1 MSSTT
6 VPNPANGS
14 FPSRSCRLRT
24 GCFDVRP
31 SVRNN
36 FSSPQY
42 FPPFPSPSSYKIK
55 WINPSQ
61 NTFSTLQCFPHFPLR
76 FSSPLQEI
84 YFLLQIFPS
93 PPKNIISFS
102 KYPFLPLLFL
112 FLCKKIFSFFQI
124 FSFFSTSTKRCFPS
138 PNISPFS
145 LSVFILLRE
154 KTHVFTFSIFHLIH
168 RPHIFLLSK
177 YFALFPSPFFFS
189 SNDLKS

>member
-1 MSSTT
+1 MFSQKATNRIGWFLVYPLLLMSSTT

-36 FSSPQY
+36 FSSPRY
-42 FPPFPSPSSYKIK
+42 FPPFPSPSSYKNK

-84 YFLLQIFPS
+84 YFLLQIFS
-93 PPKNIISFS
+93 FSSKKYNLLLQISFS
-102 KYPFLPLLFL
+102 TSIVSFPLQKDILLF
-112 FLCKKIFSFFQI
+112 S
-124 FSFFSTSTKRCFPS
+124 
-138 PNISPFS
+138 N
-145 LSVFILLRE
+145 
-154 KTHVFTFSIFHLIH
+154 
-168 RPHIFLLSK
+168 IFLL
-177 YFALFPSPFFFS
+177 FHLH
-189 SNDLKS
+189 